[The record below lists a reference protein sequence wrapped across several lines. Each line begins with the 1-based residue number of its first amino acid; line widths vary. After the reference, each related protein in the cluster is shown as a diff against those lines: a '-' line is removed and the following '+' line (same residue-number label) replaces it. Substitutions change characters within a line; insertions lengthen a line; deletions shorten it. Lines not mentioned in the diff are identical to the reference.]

1 MWLTCTCKKLIML
14 LKSKIIGKGSDI
26 LIVLHGFLGM
36 SDNWNSF
43 AKKIYNQGF
52 QIHLLDQRNHGDS
65 FHSKEFNY
73 ELLSNDLKYGGH
85 FQRNHLSRF
94 QIIDVQIRSIFVL
107 YICFGKT
114 YIQILSLDF
123 GKCIYKL

>member
-1 MWLTCTCKKLIML
+1 ML

-52 QIHLLDQRNHGDS
+52 QIHLLDQQLCTQCRNPAFSLFYWEIPYINFSLFLFCSDI
-65 FHSKEFNY
+65 
-73 ELLSNDLKYGGH
+73 ELK
-85 FQRNHLSRF
+85 
-94 QIIDVQIRSIFVL
+94 VL
-107 YICFGKT
+107 NK
-114 YIQILSLDF
+114 S
-123 GKCIYKL
+123 